1 MQAPAA
7 QPLPG
12 AASAPVK
19 PAFMRSVLTN
29 WRRLGLRSWHLL
41 VISILLASAQTYDW
55 PGAIAPYLKRELG
68 ITGEQLGALYS
79 AYHAPNLVVVIL
91 GGILIDVVGPDLA
104 SVGFTG
110 VIVLASVVLASG
122 ASFVRMLI
130 SRVLLGVGGEST
142 NVAQLALLNR
152 AFDSGGSG
160 RRPDCVAEFP
170 SIAVAYAVSTVVVRL
185 TTLAMLYT
193 LPGLVATHG
202 WVGLHLLTGLSAL
215 SFLFSFVLLG
225 MERGYIGCCDVRADI
240 GAGSGPSGHEGGQAA
255 AADVP
260 QKGETIAGAPGRQDL
275 LSKTSSGTMQ
285 PWRVTA
291 QDTNSQQGDGVTVL
305 VAAPDA
311 SGLLASAENAAD
323 DEPGDGEDQPL
334 LPAASANANATNAPP
349 PSTGAVRDSACIL
362 NSVLPA
368 SGLPSTSG
376 TRSVAA
382 AGMQQR
388 HVNQGPSAPGVAAGK
403 PSGDSGPPP
412 APPSSFW
419 AWLNCCSE
427 RFCSLPLLVNA
438 LFTLLFTA
446 SVLPFGEISTALFNG
461 VYGYDEVA
469 AARVSSIQVIVSL
482 CCMIPY
488 GLALDYK
495 LLRYHTALLIGCV
508 TIAPAWALLA
518 CAARVPPEVAAALAG
533 VGGAAVNTAV
543 WPLIGF
549 RLPQEVQGRV
559 LGLLT
564 AAQNGVMVASPLIV
578 GVLRDRAAASAAA
591 RGLEGDA
598 HSYGPAMWYLFAG
611 VVVCVGLALWLAAL
625 DGWAEPTHL
634 QHLSPDSKLNALPHP
649 LEAGPA
655 LAEQG
660 ASGSD
665 GGAGSAAGGH
675 SGAGN
680 APATAG
686 ADKKRE

>member
-1 MQAPAA
+1 
-7 QPLPG
+7 
-12 AASAPVK
+12 
-19 PAFMRSVLTN
+19 MRSVLSN

-55 PGAIAPYLKRELG
+55 PGAIAPYLKRELD

-130 SRVLLGVGGEST
+130 SRVLLGVGGESA

-152 AFDSGGSG
+152 AFDSGSG
-160 RRPDCVAEFP
+160 KRPDCVAEFP

-225 MERGYIGCCDVRADI
+225 MERGCIGCCDVRADI
-240 GAGSGPSGHEGGQAA
+240 GTGSGATGPEGGQAA

-260 QKGETIAGAPGRQDL
+260 QKAATIAGAPGGQDVA
-275 LSKTSSGTMQ
+275 SKATAGTMQ
-285 PWRVTA
+285 QWRVPA
-291 QDTNSQQGDGVTVL
+291 SDTNPEHAGGFTVL

-311 SGLLASAENAAD
+311 GGPLASAEHADD
-323 DEPGDGEDQPL
+323 DEPEDGEDQPL
-334 LPAASANANATNAPP
+334 LPAASANTNATNAPP
-349 PSTGAVRDSACIL
+349 PSAGATRDSTCIL
-362 NSVLPA
+362 DRVLPA
-368 SGLPSTSG
+368 SGMPSSSG
-376 TRSVAA
+376 TGSVAPA

-388 HVNQGPSAPGVAAGK
+388 HVSQGPSGVAVGK
-403 PSGDSGPPP
+403 QSGDSDPPP
-412 APPSSFW
+412 PPSASFW

-518 CAARVPPEVAAALAG
+518 CASRVPPEVAAALAG

-655 LAEQG
+655 PAQHSAG
-660 ASGSD
+660 PGDS
-665 GGAGSAAGGH
+665 GAGSAAGGH
-675 SGAGN
+675 GGAGT